1 VSICGISCA
10 TYNAY
15 VSAQSLDFLELAQN
29 CLFPNW
35 KLKSD
40 TGEVD
45 REKNHKYM
53 QEKLLIIHQGALGD
67 IVSIFPAI
75 IRLKEKFGRIDA
87 ICKKSIGELAS
98 SLKLIDKFYP
108 VEAAF
113 FSSVFSDKADP
124 RTADIFRAYDE
135 IILFSYSQELES
147 IISDMVNRKIY
158 LIHPRPDA
166 YLEIHI
172 LNHVLYH
179 LAENGLIP
187 DTAWPEND
195 CFMRLPEQ
203 KEAKNPYDRL
213 KILIH
218 PGSGSARKNWESSN
232 FIKVSKNIKSL
243 GMNPEIILGPAEQ
256 NLFEIFAGSLPAG
269 SKIHILTDLS
279 DLMTILKQSG
289 GFIGNDSGI
298 SHLAA
303 FTGIPT
309 VVIFGPSNPKRWKPF
324 GRSVEAVRTETDCSP
339 CFETGKS
346 DCKEMKC
353 LEGITPEMVTS
364 SFLKIK
370 QR

>member
-1 VSICGISCA
+1 M
-10 TYNAY
+10 
-15 VSAQSLDFLELAQN
+15 
-29 CLFPNW
+29 
-35 KLKSD
+35 
-40 TGEVD
+40 
-45 REKNHKYM
+45 R
-53 QEKLLIIHQGALGD
+53 EKLLIIHQGAIGD

-75 IRLKEKFGRIDA
+75 IRLKEKFRRIDA

-98 SLKLIDKFYP
+98 SLKLTDKFYP

-124 RTADIFRAYDE
+124 RIADIFRSYDE
-135 IILFSYSQELES
+135 IVLFSYSQELES
-147 IISDMVNRKIY
+147 IISGMVNRKIY
-158 LIHPRPDA
+158 RIHPRPDA
-166 YLEIHI
+166 SLEIHT

-187 DTAWPEND
+187 DANWPETD
-195 CFMRLPEQ
+195 YFARLSEQ

-218 PGSGSARKNWESSN
+218 PGSGSIRKNWPVSN
-232 FIKVSKNIKSL
+232 FMEIFEKLRIA

-256 NLFEIFAGSLPAG
+256 NLSEIFVRHLPAG
-269 SKIHILTDLS
+269 SNIHILTDLS
-279 DLMTILKQSG
+279 DLMTMLKQSD

-309 VVIFGPSNPKRWKPF
+309 VVIFGPSSPTRWKPF
-324 GRSVEAVRTETDCSP
+324 GRAVESIRPETDCKP
-339 CFETGKS
+339 CFETGET

-353 LEGITPEMVTS
+353 LEGITPEMVINA
-364 SFLKIK
+364 FLKIK
-370 QR
+370 ELSGNRYPE